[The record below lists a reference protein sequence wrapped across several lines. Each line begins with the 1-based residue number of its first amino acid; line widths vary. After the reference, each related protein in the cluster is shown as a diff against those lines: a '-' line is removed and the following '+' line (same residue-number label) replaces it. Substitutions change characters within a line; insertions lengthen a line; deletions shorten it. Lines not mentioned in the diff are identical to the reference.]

1 MTPKIKDLRVF
12 GLIWTGILS
21 VVTYYPVYKSTG
33 DFRLWSLLL
42 GSVFLILS
50 IISPKL
56 LIPFYKIWVKFGEFI
71 GNIISKVILT
81 VVFFILIF
89 PLGILLKAT
98 GKDFLRKNNF
108 KKVNSYWIKRE
119 EQPGNIKYQF

>member
-56 LIPFYKIWVKFGEFI
+56 LIPFYRIWVKFGEFI